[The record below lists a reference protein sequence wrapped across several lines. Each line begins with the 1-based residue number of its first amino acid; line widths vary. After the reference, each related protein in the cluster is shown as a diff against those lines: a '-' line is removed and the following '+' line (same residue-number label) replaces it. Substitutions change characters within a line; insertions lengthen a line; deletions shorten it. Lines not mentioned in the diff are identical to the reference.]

1 MIRPAS
7 LILTP
12 VASRG
17 STPAADQGPEL
28 GALAAAILDALPIS
42 LYVTDR
48 ELRVVAWN
56 SLREQGPIGQPRER
70 VLGRQLRRVVP
81 PRGYEATLPKIRSVL
96 EEGVPHEQF
105 TENRDGTRL
114 FHVRRLPVRQGGS
127 VTHVLSWF
135 EDITERRAI
144 EMRLIAS
151 DRLAYLGQL
160 VAGVAHEVSNPLAG
174 IAGCAE
180 VLASLA
186 QKAPAPRDRKEARSF
201 QALIRSEVARCERI
215 VRSLLDA
222 ARPDPGTRADLR
234 STVGTALRLLERH
247 PAFARVRVAARLP
260 RGLQARMDADSLK
273 QVVMAL
279 ASNAARAMP
288 GGGTLTLRGQRLRG
302 QVVLDVMDTGPGVP
316 PELRSR
322 IFEPYFTT
330 NPEGGT
336 GLGLAIARSLV
347 RGRGGELVYRP
358 RRRPGGSFRVTLRPA
373 GRGGRS

>member
-1 MIRPAS
+1 MASRPARTASPRASGPGS
-7 LILTP
+7 L
-12 VASRG
+12 G
-17 STPAADQGPEL
+17 
-28 GALAAAILDALPIS
+28 AAILDALPIS

-48 ELRVVAWN
+48 RLRIVAWN
-56 SLREQGPIGQPRER
+56 SLREKGPIGQPRER
-70 VLGRQLRRVVP
+70 VMGRHLRRVVSP
-81 PRGYEATLPKIRSVL
+81 QGYKATLPAIRRVL

-105 TENRDGTRL
+105 TETRDGTRV
-114 FHVRRLPVRQGGS
+114 FHVRRLPVRLEGE

-135 EDITERRAI
+135 EDITERRAM

-180 VLASLA
+180 ALASLA
-186 QKAPAPRDRKEARSF
+186 RKAPKASDRKEAGSY
-201 QALIRSEVARCERI
+201 QQLIRSEVARCERI

-222 ARPDPGTRADLR
+222 ARPDPSTRADLR
-234 STVGTALRLLERH
+234 STVDMALRLLERH
-247 PAFARVRVAARLP
+247 PAFARVRVSSRIP
-260 RGLQARMDADSLK
+260 RGLQARIDADSLK

-279 ASNAARAMP
+279 ASNAARAMLS
-288 GGGTLTLRGQRLRG
+288 GGALTFRGHRLRG

-316 PELRSR
+316 PALRSR

-330 NPEGGT
+330 NPESGT

-347 RGRGGELVYRP
+347 RGRGGELAYRA
-358 RRRPGGSFRVTLRPA
+358 RGRPGGSFRVSLRAA
-373 GRGGRS
+373 GREAR